1 MGHKVNPISF
11 RLGIIRNWD
20 ARWYADKD
28 YAKLLQEDLQIRKH
42 IQTKLAD
49 AGIPKVEIERFA
61 NNVTVTIHTAK
72 PGIVIGRAGAKVEEL
87 RKHLEALTSKRV
99 RVNIQEVR
107 VPELDAFLVS
117 RNVADQISNR
127 VAHRRAIK
135 QAATRAMQRGAKGV
149 KVVIAGRLGG
159 AEMSRR
165 EREVQ
170 GKVPLHTLR
179 ADIDYAQSDALTTY
193 GLIGIKVWIYKGE
206 ILPVRRREQALAP
219 APAATTTAET
229 QTPPPADA

>member
-72 PGIVIGRAGAKVEEL
+72 PGIVIGRAGAKVEDL

-107 VPELDAFLVS
+107 VPELDAFL
-117 RNVADQISNR
+117 
-127 VAHRRAIK
+127 
-135 QAATRAMQRGAKGV
+135 
-149 KVVIAGRLGG
+149 
-159 AEMSRR
+159 
-165 EREVQ
+165 
-170 GKVPLHTLR
+170 
-179 ADIDYAQSDALTTY
+179 
-193 GLIGIKVWIYKGE
+193 
-206 ILPVRRREQALAP
+206 
-219 APAATTTAET
+219 
-229 QTPPPADA
+229 

>member
-72 PGIVIGRAGAKVEEL
+72 PGIVIGRAGAKVEDL

-127 VAHRRAIK
+127 GAHRRAIK

-206 ILPVRRREQALAP
+206 VLPPPKKRQPV
-219 APAATTTAET
+219 ATTVEVAEA
-229 QTPPPADA
+229 QTPPGTEA